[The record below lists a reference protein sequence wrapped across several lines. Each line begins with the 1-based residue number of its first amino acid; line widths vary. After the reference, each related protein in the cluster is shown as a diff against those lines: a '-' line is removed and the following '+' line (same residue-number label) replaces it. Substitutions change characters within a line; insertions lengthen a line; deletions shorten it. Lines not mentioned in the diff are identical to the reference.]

1 MPGNDVLRLLDVN
14 STSGLTTSQVKSR
27 QRRYG
32 LNALQRIQARPAWR
46 VLVDQFA
53 SIVIALLA
61 IAAAIAWVMGDGAEA
76 IAILV
81 VLVLNAAVGF
91 ATEWQAGRA
100 LDALRQQSRT
110 SSRVQRDGFE
120 TTVDAEELVPG
131 DIIILNAGDRVP
143 ADARLLE
150 AVCLEAEES
159 ALTGESTTVEKSI
172 DAVPIQT
179 PLAERWSMLYLGT
192 AVAAGRAAGV
202 VVSTGTATQLG
213 KIGRLVATATK
224 ERSPLEIQLANLGR
238 RLVYLVLAI
247 AAIVMI
253 TGWLRGDGLWLMVE
267 VGISLAVAAV
277 PEGLPAVTTLILAL
291 GVLRMARQ
299 RAIMRRLAAVE
310 TLGSTTVICT
320 DKTGTLTENR
330 MTVREYYLS
339 DDRRIEI
346 EGREASL
353 DNDELL
359 QQAVRIGVL
368 CNEASFHTAAT
379 DETRTIGDPTET
391 ALLVVADALV
401 LDVSNER
408 AIHPKIAE
416 QPFHAS
422 TKRMTTLHRNITGQH
437 LAALKGAPAVVLDA
451 CSSYV
456 DTNGNTVALD
466 AEAIGRFKTANEQM
480 AKRALRVLGLA
491 IKHFKDETEH
501 SSDEAL
507 ESGYT
512 FVGLVGMIDPPR
524 RGVADAIRRARLA
537 GIRTVMLTG
546 DQLNTGIAIARELGL
561 GGKEPVALH
570 GHDLI
575 NAGHRNLANLVRST
589 DVFARVSP
597 EEKLRIVEALQ
608 QAGEVVA
615 VTGDGVNDAPALK
628 RANIGIAMGQRGTEV
643 AKEAAD
649 VVLADDNFETIVRAV
664 EGGRTIYA
672 NITKFVHMM
681 FSHNLGEVLVIFTA
695 IAVGWPLPLLPLQIL
710 WMNLVTDVFPAL
722 GLALEPASP
731 EIMKQPP
738 RSSHST
744 LLSKPF
750 LILIGWQSLV
760 LAALALGAYLWALQ
774 TYGPGAHARTVALFA
789 LVFVQLA
796 HTFNCRSRTRS
807 AFDGLFTNRFL
818 WFAAFMVVLLQLS
831 AVYFQPL
838 AAILNTTKPSLTDWV
853 VISGCGL
860 LTIGIVEATKR
871 HKNTKEKRSNLKLEL

>member
-1 MPGNDVLRLLDVN
+1 
-14 STSGLTTSQVKSR
+14 
-27 QRRYG
+27 
-32 LNALQRIQARPAWR
+32 
-46 VLVDQFA
+46 
-53 SIVIALLA
+53 
-61 IAAAIAWVMGDGAEA
+61 
-76 IAILV
+76 
-81 VLVLNAAVGF
+81 
-91 ATEWQAGRA
+91 
-100 LDALRQQSRT
+100 
-110 SSRVQRDGFE
+110 
-120 TTVDAEELVPG
+120 
-131 DIIILNAGDRVP
+131 
-143 ADARLLE
+143 
-150 AVCLEAEES
+150 
-159 ALTGESTTVEKSI
+159 
-172 DAVPIQT
+172 
-179 PLAERWSMLYLGT
+179 MLYLGA

-202 VVSTGTATQLG
+202 VVSTGAATQLG

-224 ERSPLEIQLANLGR
+224 ERSPLEIQLTHLGR
-238 RLVYLVLAI
+238 RLVYLVLVI

-339 DDRRIEI
+339 DGRRIEI
-346 EGREASL
+346 ESGEASL
-353 DNDELL
+353 NNDELL

-368 CNEASFHTAAT
+368 CNEASFRTEAT

-422 TKRMTTLHRNITGQH
+422 TKRMTTVHRNTAGQH
-437 LAALKGAPAVVLDA
+437 VAALKGAPAVVLDA
-451 CSSYV
+451 CSRYV
-456 DTNGNTVALD
+456 DSNGDMVDLD
-466 AEAIGRFKTANEQM
+466 AAAISRFTAANEQM

-491 IKHFKDETEH
+491 IKHFEDETEH

-507 ESGYT
+507 ETGYT

-561 GGKEPVALH
+561 GGKEPTALH

-575 NAGHRNLANLVRST
+575 NAGHRNLADIARRT
-589 DVFARVSP
+589 DVFARVSA

-608 QAGEVVA
+608 QAGEIVA

-695 IAVGWPLPLLPLQIL
+695 IAAGWPLPLLPLQIL

-722 GLALEPASP
+722 ALAMEPASP
-731 EIMKQPP
+731 ETMNQPP

-744 LLSKPF
+744 LLSRPF
-750 LILIGWQSLV
+750 LILIGWQSLM

-789 LVFVQLA
+789 LVFVQLG

-807 AFDGLFTNRFL
+807 AVDGLFRNPFL

-831 AVYFQPL
+831 AIYFPPL
-838 AAILNTTKPSLTDWV
+838 AAVLDTVKPSLTDWV
-853 VISGCGL
+853 VIGGCCL
-860 LTIGIVEATKR
+860 LTIGIVELAKLAHRGFAQKVATY
-871 HKNTKEKRSNLKLEL
+871 